1 CEANVFIQQKIS
13 TPDKTSLQAKA
24 LFTYQQLLDFHL
36 GDTSNPAYV
45 DVDLERLKYI
55 RENAVFANK
64 DQQYLEVLQNTA
76 ESLKGNESSA
86 LYQHQIALLYH
97 EQGNTYQPDTSGEHR
112 WKQKEALDLCES
124 VIAQFP
130 KSQRPDKRRA
140 YKSEI

>member
-1 CEANVFIQQKIS
+1 ALDFYKTGENNITRPADKFELDDPEILCEANVFIQQKIS

-86 LYQHQIALLYH
+86 LYQHQIALL
-97 EQGNTYQPDTSGEHR
+97 
-112 WKQKEALDLCES
+112 
-124 VIAQFP
+124 
-130 KSQRPDKRRA
+130 
-140 YKSEI
+140 